1 MSPRTRFAGQL
12 NVAITQSRDVD
23 VSVVIATY
31 NRASLLRATMES
43 LLRSATDR
51 RWDIVIVDN
60 NSVDDTRQVVATFA
74 ASSPVPVLYLQE
86 RRQGKSSALNT
97 GITRAQGDVLLLT
110 DDDVEVDPGWLESAC
125 TAFERHPDVDY
136 VGGPV
141 DPIWEVPPPPWFDQK
156 RSDLWGTVAIL
167 DYGTDPFIFESRR
180 RVPLGA
186 NMAIRKRLVDRIG
199 AFHPE
204 LGRTGQSLLGQ
215 EQAEFLARA
224 RAHHLQGMYL
234 PAMRVA
240 HHVPASRLTKDYFRR
255 WWFWKGRSR
264 ARVDAMHHETE
275 LGLDLRRVPYVL
287 GVPRYVWG
295 QIPREAFQWLRARL
309 TARRTDAMRH
319 AMRLAYCF
327 GYIRACWSRRPAAPL
342 DRLALPN
349 VPA

>member
-1 MSPRTRFAGQL
+1 MATPPPTA
-12 NVAITQSRDVD
+12 D

-31 NRASLLRATMES
+31 NRAELLRATLES
-43 LLRSATDR
+43 LIRSATHR
-51 RWDIVIVDN
+51 RWDIAIVDN
-60 NSVDDTRQVVATFA
+60 NSIDDTRQVVATFA
-74 ASSPVPVLYLQE
+74 ATSPVPVTYLTE

-97 GITRAQGDVLLLT
+97 GIANAHSDILLLT
-110 DDDVEVDPGWLESAC
+110 DDDVEVDPGWLEAAC
-125 TAFERHPDVDY
+125 VAFERHPEIDY

-141 DPIWEVPPPPWFDQK
+141 DPIWEVPPPRWFDQK

-167 DYGTDPFIFESRR
+167 DYGPEPFIFEARR

-186 NMAIRKRLVDRIG
+186 NMAIRRRLFDRIG
-199 AFHPE
+199 VFHPE
-204 LGRTGQSLLGQ
+204 LGRTGKSLLGQ

-224 RAHHLQGMYL
+224 RARELQGMYL

-240 HHVPASRLTKDYFRR
+240 HHVPAVRLTKQYFRR
-255 WWFWKGRSR
+255 WWFWKGLSR
-264 ARVDAMHHETE
+264 ARVDAIHHETE

-287 GVPRYVWG
+287 GVPRFVWG
-295 QIPREAFQWLRARL
+295 QIPREALQFARAWL
-309 TARRTDAMRH
+309 TARHTDAMRH

-327 GYIRACWSRRPAAPL
+327 GYIRACWSRRTAAPV